1 MVILFIFVSITD
13 MMKCFRVKFFLYK
26 IYKYLYIFL
35 QDYSGVSNIEKTIK
49 ALEHSTVG
57 KKHSNQKADKVS
69 EQGALDD
76 IPMEIVEL
84 MAKNQYERCLHD
96 AENKKHLLE
105 TTNNTRN
112 VQMTDCTNTYGN
124 GELRLLQGE
133 ITRKRKSQPR
143 NGRNGIITKDKNV
156 GPTKQKS
163 VDYFSQIDRNHMN
176 VSYLDQTQTPTGFR
190 SFAQSQKKPSS
201 GVQFSASSSSR
212 HSSGQNCK
220 WNGAMVGHG
229 PSHASLQAL
238 GGCNTHQTVPQR
250 SEAAVHLWS
259 TLNPNQM
266 HFGYKMP
273 QKGVAQSTNIDM
285 LSHCPD
291 SLHMGNMNS
300 DNGLK
305 FLNLNP
311 TSLDKHNMNCGSETF
326 SRTNAEYP
334 LACKHNGIGLPQNLM
349 GSLDLYSN
357 ETIPAMHLLSLMDP
371 GMRSGPTFNM
381 SGTPEFP
388 KRPSFPH
395 DHKSEFPR
403 MEIGTYKTTDSMKPP
418 SSNYCAKSHFSE
430 KSHGCF
436 HCTQTVCAPAS
447 SFQHNKGLQRATNF
461 TGQVALKSREK
472 DKTKSS
478 NPPTKNRGHRSE
490 NFVFPSSSLG
500 TNHGAVPVHSVQKR
514 FFLGASDS
522 TLPYHRM
529 ENSTLHPKNTSVSE
543 MCSINM
549 NPADFCM
556 PRKGSI
562 YMIRGEDLK
571 FGKVVPSQSRPGLV
585 NLDGRKRHRKHST
598 VKERLQH

>member
-1 MVILFIFVSITD
+1 MDKIFN
-13 MMKCFRVKFFLYK
+13 
-26 IYKYLYIFL
+26 IYIL
-35 QDYSGVSNIEKTIK
+35 QDYSGVSNIERTIK
-49 ALEHSTVG
+49 ALEHSAVE

-69 EQGALDD
+69 EQGASDD

-84 MAKNQYERCLHD
+84 MAKNQYERFLHD

-112 VQMTDCTNTYGN
+112 VQMMDCTNTYGN
-124 GELRLLQGE
+124 GELRLLQRE
-133 ITRKRKSQPR
+133 ITRKRKSQAR
-143 NGRNGIITKDKNV
+143 NVRNGIITKDKNV

-212 HSSGQNCK
+212 HSNGQNCK

-238 GGCNTHQTVPQR
+238 GGCNNTHQSVPQR
-250 SEAAVHLWS
+250 SEAAVPLWS
-259 TLNPNQM
+259 TVNPNQM
-266 HFGYKMP
+266 HFGYNMP

-381 SGTPEFP
+381 SGTQEFP

-403 MEIGTYKTTDSMKPP
+403 MDIGTYKTMDSMKPP
-418 SSNYCAKSHFSE
+418 SSNYCTKSHFSD

-436 HCTQTVCAPAS
+436 HCTQSVCAPTS
-447 SFQHNKGLQRATNF
+447 SFQHDKGRQRATNF

-478 NPPTKNRGHRSE
+478 NPLTQNRGHRSE
-490 NFVFPSSSLG
+490 NFVFPSGSLG
-500 TNHGAVPVHSVQKR
+500 TNHGAIPVHSVQKR
-514 FFLGASDS
+514 FLAASDSTVS

-529 ENSTLHPKNTSVSE
+529 ENSTLHPKNTCVSE
-543 MCSINM
+543 ICSINM

-556 PRKGSI
+556 PKKGSI

-571 FGKVVPSQSRPGLV
+571 FGKVIPSQSRPGLI

>member
-1 MVILFIFVSITD
+1 M
-13 MMKCFRVKFFLYK
+13 
-26 IYKYLYIFL
+26 
-35 QDYSGVSNIEKTIK
+35 QDFSGVSNIEKTIK
-49 ALEHSTVG
+49 ALEHSAVE
-57 KKHSNQKADKVS
+57 KKHSNQKTDKVS
-69 EQGALDD
+69 EQGASDD

-96 AENKKHLLE
+96 AENEKQLLE

-112 VQMTDCTNTYGN
+112 VQMMDCTNTYGN

-133 ITRKRKSQPR
+133 ITRKRKSQAR

-163 VDYFSQIDRNHMN
+163 VDYFSHIDRNLMN
-176 VSYLDQTQTPTGFR
+176 LSYVDQTQTPTGFR

-238 GGCNTHQTVPQR
+238 GGCNAHQTVPQC
-250 SEAAVHLWS
+250 SEAPVRLWS
-259 TLNPNQM
+259 TLNPNEM
-266 HFGYKMP
+266 HFGYKIP
-273 QKGVAQSTNIDM
+273 QKGVAQATNIDM
-285 LSHCPD
+285 LSRCPD
-291 SLHMGNMNS
+291 SLHMENMNS

-311 TSLDKHNMNCGSETF
+311 TSLDKHNMNCGSESF
-326 SRTNAEYP
+326 SRTNAEYS

-403 MEIGTYKTTDSMKPP
+403 METGTYKTMDSMKPP
-418 SSNYCAKSHFSE
+418 SYCAKSQFSE
-430 KSHGCF
+430 ESHGCF
-436 HCTQTVCAPAS
+436 HCTQTVCASAS
-447 SFQHNKGLQRATNF
+447 SFQHEKGLQRATNF

-472 DKTKSS
+472 DKAKSS
-478 NPPTKNRGHRSE
+478 NPPTQNRGHRSE
-490 NFVFPSSSLG
+490 NFVFHSGSLG
-500 TNHGAVPVHSVQKR
+500 TNHGAIPVHSVQKR
-514 FFLGASDS
+514 FFVGASDS
-522 TLPYHRM
+522 TVSTLPYHKM
-529 ENSTLHPKNTSVSE
+529 ENSTPHPKNSSVSE

-571 FGKVVPSQSRPGLV
+571 FGKVVPSQSRPGLI